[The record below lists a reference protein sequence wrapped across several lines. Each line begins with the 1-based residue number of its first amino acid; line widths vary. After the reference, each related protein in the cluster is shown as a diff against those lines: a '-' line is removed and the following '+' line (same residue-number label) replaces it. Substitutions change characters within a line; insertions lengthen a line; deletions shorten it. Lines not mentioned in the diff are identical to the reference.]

1 MCEDSL
7 ICDLAETYHLFN
19 YREQSPDMVAVLC
32 FGLRDDSRVK
42 MALGNSKLTLEQ
54 ILMARMVDEL
64 SWIHW
69 SKTKDGS
76 KNRNRPE
83 SILQALT
90 EEKKEET
97 EIFLTADDFNS
108 AWEKIINAE
117 HNR

>member
-1 MCEDSL
+1 
-7 ICDLAETYHLFN
+7 
-19 YREQSPDMVAVLC
+19 
-32 FGLRDDSRVK
+32 

-64 SWIHW
+64 SWLHW

-97 EIFLTADDFNS
+97 EVFLTADDFNS
-108 AWEKIINAE
+108 AWEKITNVE
-117 HNR
+117 HDR